1 MDREGSEKR
10 SQRLA
15 SLLVPCAVEPS
26 CGQQKRPLVK
36 AVHARSISIATLCA
50 KNANMAKC

>member
-1 MDREGSEKR
+1 MGKWLIANLKGKMDREGSEKR

-36 AVHARSISIATLCA
+36 AVSKGR
-50 KNANMAKC
+50 